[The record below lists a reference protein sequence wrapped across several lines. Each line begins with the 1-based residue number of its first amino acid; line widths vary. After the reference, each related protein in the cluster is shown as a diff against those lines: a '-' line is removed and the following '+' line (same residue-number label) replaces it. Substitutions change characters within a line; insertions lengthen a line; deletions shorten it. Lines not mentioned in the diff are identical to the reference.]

1 MIFLALIYLSF
12 ISLGLP
18 DALLGSAWPM
28 MSGDFG
34 VPAGN
39 AGLVSMV
46 ISGGT
51 IVSSLFSHR
60 LISRFGTGRLTLVSV
75 FMTAAALLG
84 FSFSP
89 SFFWLPVLAI
99 PLGLG
104 AGAIDS
110 GLNEFVAERYEA
122 KHMNWLHC
130 FWGVGAMLGP
140 VLVSA
145 LTQGGKSW
153 RSGYFSISIIQFA
166 LVFLLLFSLSYWK
179 KYEAPSIKTTEKPE
193 KPKEKQ
199 GLFAPLRANGA
210 VFAML
215 IFFLYIT
222 IEATMMLWGASYL
235 VQVKDIP
242 PAPAAG
248 WVSLFFVGI
257 TGGRFLSGFL
267 SMRLNNEALIR
278 LGSIFVISG
287 LFLLLFPLPA
297 TAAIAAYLIIGL
309 GLAPIFPSMLHQ
321 TPVYFAEENAQAA
334 MGLQMAFAYT
344 ATTLVPPLLGWIF
357 ARTSFSLM
365 PSVLLI
371 CGLALFFCVTR
382 LTAAGKKTALPSPNA
397 ACEQA
402 EEG

>member
-39 AGLVSMV
+39 AGIVSMV

-51 IVSSLFSHR
+51 IVSSLAAHR
-60 LISRFGTGRLTLVSV
+60 LIGRFGTGRLTLVSV

-89 SFFWLPVLAI
+89 SFFWLPALAI

-110 GLNEFVAERYEA
+110 GLNEFVAEHYEA

-145 LTQGGKSW
+145 VTQGGESW

-166 LVFLLLFSLSYWK
+166 LVILLLFSLSYWK
-179 KYEAPSIKTTEKPE
+179 EYEVPSIKAAEKAEKPR
-193 KPKEKQ
+193 EKQ
-199 GLFAPLRANGA
+199 GLFAPLRAKGA
-210 VFAML
+210 VFVML
-215 IFFLYIT
+215 IFFLYIS
-222 IEATMMLWGASYL
+222 IEATLMLWGASYL
-235 VQVKDIP
+235 VQEKELS
-242 PAPAAG
+242 PALAAG
-248 WVSLFFVGI
+248 WVSLFFAGI

-267 SMRLNNEALIR
+267 SMRLSNETLIR
-278 LGSIFVISG
+278 IGSTLVIFGII
-287 LFLLLFPLPA
+287 LLLLPLP
-297 TAAIAAYLIIGL
+297 TIAAIVAYLIIGL

-321 TPVYFAEENAQAA
+321 TPVYFAKENAQAA

-344 ATTLVPPLLGWIF
+344 TTTLMPPLLGWIF
-357 ARTSFSLM
+357 THTSFSLL
-365 PSVLLI
+365 PPVLLV
-371 CGLALFFCVTR
+371 CGLALLFCTIR
-382 LTAAGKKTALPSPNA
+382 LTAGGKQEEPPSSTADHKQS
-397 ACEQA
+397 

>member
-28 MSGDFG
+28 MSVDFG

-39 AGLVSMV
+39 AGLVSMA

-51 IVSSLFSHR
+51 IVSSLLAHR
-60 LISRFGTGRLTLVSV
+60 LIGRFGTGRLTLVSV

-104 AGAIDS
+104 AGAIDT

-140 VLVSA
+140 VLISA
-145 LTQGGKSW
+145 LTQGGENW
-153 RSGYFSISIIQFA
+153 RSGYFYISVIQFS
-166 LVFLLLFSLSYWK
+166 LVLLLLFSLPYWR
-179 KYEAPSIKTTEKPE
+179 KYEGSSIKAAEKVE
-193 KPKEKQ
+193 KFEEKQ
-199 GLFAPLRANGA
+199 GLFAPLRAKGA
-210 VFAML
+210 LFAML
-215 IFFLYIT
+215 TFFLYT
-222 IEATMMLWGASYL
+222 SIEATMMLWGASYL
-235 VQVKDIP
+235 VQVKGVA

-278 LGSIFVISG
+278 IGSILVIGG
-287 LFLLLFPLPA
+287 LVLLLLPLAAP
-297 TAAIAAYLIIGL
+297 AAIAAYLIIGL

-344 ATTLVPPLLGWIF
+344 ATTVMPPLLGWIF
-357 ARTSFSLM
+357 VRISFFLL
-365 PSVLLI
+365 PPVLLV
-371 CGLALFFCVTR
+371 CGLALFFCTAR
-382 LTAAGKKTALPSPNA
+382 LTMVRK
-397 ACEQA
+397 
-402 EEG
+402 